1 MATRKPVKK
10 TTPKK
15 TRAQPSLVRPAWTT
29 SCYDWRDRIV
39 RGVPLTPCAPLFP
52 TAAKSGMGV
61 FDQLQIVDVGI
72 TFGECRPWV
81 QEFAESIFG
90 SYCDVPGH
98 PDEGRR
104 LIKTFFML
112 ISKKNTKALA
122 LDTPIPTPAG
132 WTTMRDL
139 DVGDNVIGVDGK
151 PTRVIGIS
159 DVFTDHKCYR
169 LGFSNGESV
178 IADAG
183 HLWVTKALTD
193 APGLGRGNGGDL
205 RQRRTRVRTTQEIA
219 DTLRRPNDGAANH
232 SMLMPEA
239 QIGASADLP
248 IAPYTLGAW
257 LGDGASDAP
266 RITSHIDDVE
276 IRNAIEADG
285 YSVTWQSN
293 NGSKA
298 SFYVIGGLGGTKG
311 MRAAGI
317 LGDKHIPE
325 AYLRASYPQRLAL
338 LQGLM
343 DTDGRVA
350 KGGKAL
356 SYTTISDRLADGVCE
371 LLSTMGIKFSR
382 KKLDSV
388 LNGEVVGQHWLIQF
402 CTFRDLHPVFRL
414 TRKLM
419 RMRAADRVANRPR
432 CRSVQIVS
440 AEEVP
445 SVPVKCIA
453 VDAPDRQFLF
463 GRTMLPTHNSTIA
476 AGIMLTVLIQNWR
489 PEAEYLILSPTKE
502 IADNSFKPIKAA
514 IEADEELSDL
524 FHVQPH
530 MRQITHRQTKA
541 TLKVVAADSQTVSG
555 KKATGV
561 LVDELHEFGKVVKA
575 EDMLVEGTGG
585 LMSRPE
591 GFVIYLTTQSSE
603 PPAGVFKKEL
613 EYARKVRDGK
623 IDDPSYLPIIY
634 EFPDEY
640 LDPVTKPYLREE
652 NWYITNPNLGASVDL
667 DTLRQKIVKAVET
680 GEDSLQSVVSKHLNV
695 QIGLDLGADRW
706 PGAEYWLE
714 SRAKDVSTL
723 DQLLAASEVV
733 TCGIDGGGLDDLLAL
748 TFTGRR
754 KGTTDRYVSWSMAWA
769 TPTVLKRKEI
779 EPRLRDFERAGCLVI
794 VEQVG
799 EDSKQLARMVR
810 MVFDTDL
817 LAGIGIDPAKIAALK
832 AALVAEGVIDAED
845 PDPKFF
851 VKVRQGWSL
860 YGAMLDTERSMA
872 EGRYEHA
879 GQPIVDWAVGNAKCV
894 ARGNA
899 MLVTKE
905 ISGKAKIDP
914 VMSSFNAMELM
925 SYNPP
930 ARTGGYSLDNLTM
943 MG

>member
-1 MATRKPVKK
+1 MATRKPTKK
-10 TTPKK
+10 AAAKQTRKRATT
-15 TRAQPSLVRPAWTT
+15 RSRVSLVRPAWTT

-39 RGVPLTPCAPLFP
+39 RGVPLTPCTPLFP
-52 TAAKSGMGV
+52 TAAESGMAV

-72 TFGECRPWV
+72 TFGQCRPWV
-81 QEFAESIFG
+81 TEFAESIFG

-112 ISKKNTKALA
+112 ISKKNTK
-122 LDTPIPTPAG
+122 
-132 WTTMRDL
+132 
-139 DVGDNVIGVDGK
+139 
-151 PTRVIGIS
+151 
-159 DVFTDHKCYR
+159 
-169 LGFSNGESV
+169 
-178 IADAG
+178 
-183 HLWVTKALTD
+183 
-193 APGLGRGNGGDL
+193 
-205 RQRRTRVRTTQEIA
+205 
-219 DTLRRPNDGAANH
+219 
-232 SMLMPEA
+232 
-239 QIGASADLP
+239 
-248 IAPYTLGAW
+248 
-257 LGDGASDAP
+257 
-266 RITSHIDDVE
+266 
-276 IRNAIEADG
+276 
-285 YSVTWQSN
+285 
-293 NGSKA
+293 
-298 SFYVIGGLGGTKG
+298 
-311 MRAAGI
+311 
-317 LGDKHIPE
+317 
-325 AYLRASYPQRLAL
+325 
-338 LQGLM
+338 
-343 DTDGRVA
+343 
-350 KGGKAL
+350 
-356 SYTTISDRLADGVCE
+356 
-371 LLSTMGIKFSR
+371 
-382 KKLDSV
+382 
-388 LNGEVVGQHWLIQF
+388 
-402 CTFRDLHPVFRL
+402 
-414 TRKLM
+414 
-419 RMRAADRVANRPR
+419 
-432 CRSVQIVS
+432 
-440 AEEVP
+440 
-445 SVPVKCIA
+445 
-453 VDAPDRQFLF
+453 
-463 GRTMLPTHNSTIA
+463 STIA

-561 LVDELHEFGKVVKA
+561 LVDELHEFGKVAKA

-723 DQLLAASEVV
+723 DQLLLASEVV
-733 TCGIDGGGLDDLLAL
+733 TCGIDGGGLDDLLSL

-794 VEQVG
+794 VGQVG

-851 VKVRQGWSL
+851 IKVRQGWSL

-879 GQPIVDWAVGNAKCV
+879 GQTIVDWAVGNAKCV

-905 ISGKAKIDP
+905 VSGKAKIDP

>member
-1 MATRKPVKK
+1 MATRKPAKK
-10 TTPKK
+10 TATK
-15 TRAQPSLVRPAWTT
+15 TRSRVSLVRPAWTT
-29 SCYDWRDRIV
+29 SCYDWRDRI
-39 RGVPLTPCAPLFP
+39 RQGIPLTPCAPLFP
-52 TAAKSGMGV
+52 TAAESGMSV
-61 FDQLQIVDVGI
+61 FTQLQIVDAGV
-72 TFGECRPWV
+72 TFGDSRPWV
-81 QEFAESIFG
+81 LEFAESIFG

-122 LDTPIPTPAG
+122 LDTPIPTPTG
-132 WTTMRDL
+132 WVTMGDL
-139 DVGDNVIGVDGK
+139 EVGDTVIGVDGK
-151 PTRVIGIS
+151 PTRVIGTS
-159 DVFTDHKCYR
+159 EVFTDHKCYR

-178 IADAG
+178 VADAG
-183 HLWVTKALTD
+183 HLWVTKALVD
-193 APGLGRGNGGDL
+193 APGAGKGNSGDL
-205 RQRRTRVRTTQEIA
+205 RQRRVRVRTTQEIV
-219 DTLRRPNDGAANH
+219 DTLRRPQDGAANH
-232 SMLMPEA
+232 SMPMPDPQEGIPA
-239 QIGASADLP
+239 ILP
-248 IAPYTLGAW
+248 IAPYTMGAW
-257 LGDGASDAP
+257 LGDGHSTST

-276 IRNAIEADG
+276 VRDAIEAEG
-285 YSVTWQSN
+285 YTLTRCSN

-298 SFYVIGGLGGTKG
+298 DTYTVGGMGGNKGLRQLGLYDNKY
-311 MRAAGI
+311 
-317 LGDKHIPE
+317 IPDV
-325 AYLRASYPQRLAL
+325 YLRASYSQRLAL

-343 DTDGRVA
+343 DTDGTIAV
-350 KGGKAL
+350 GGKVL
-356 SYTTISDRLADGVCE
+356 SYTTVSDKLADGVCE
-371 LLSTMGIKFSR
+371 LLATMGIKFSR

-388 LNGEVVGQHWLIQF
+388 LNGMVVGQHWLIQF
-402 CTFRDLHPVFRL
+402 CTFKDLHPVFRL
-414 TRKLM
+414 TRKLN
-419 RMRAADRVANRPR
+419 RMRSSASAGNAPR

-489 PEAEYLILSPTKE
+489 PEAEFLILSPTKE

-514 IEADEELSDL
+514 IDADPELSDL

-530 MRQITHRQTKA
+530 MRQITHRGTKA

-561 LVDELHEFGKVVKA
+561 LVDELHEFGKVAKA

-623 IDDPSYLPIIY
+623 IDDPTYLPIIY

-640 LDPVTKPYLREE
+640 LDPKTKPYLREE
-652 NWYITNPNLGASVDL
+652 NWYMTNPNLGISVDL
-667 DTLRQKIVKAVET
+667 DTLRQKIMKAGET
-680 GEDSLQSVVSKHLNV
+680 GEDSLQSVVSKHLNI

-706 PGAEYWLE
+706 PGADYWIGAAHDSVRTLE
-714 SRAKDVSTL
+714 ELMERC
-723 DQLLAASEVV
+723 EVI
-733 TCGIDGGGLDDLLAL
+733 TCGIDGGGLDDLLAV
-748 TFTGRR
+748 TFTGRVA
-754 KGTTDRYVSWSMAWA
+754 GTLDHYLSWSRAWVVRKLLE
-769 TPTVLKRKEI
+769 TRKEI
-779 EPRLRDFERAGCLVI
+779 ADRLTDFERAGDLVV
-794 VEQVG
+794 VETVG
-799 EDSKQLARMVR
+799 EDARQMAALVKV
-810 MVFDTDL
+810 VFDLDM
-817 LAGIGIDPAKIAALK
+817 LAGIGIDPAKIAALQ
-832 AALVAEGVIDAED
+832 AALVAEKIIDAEE

-851 VKVRQGWSL
+851 IKVRQGWSL
-860 YGAMLDTERSMA
+860 YGAMLNVERSMA
-872 EGRYEHA
+872 EGRYKHCS
-879 GQPIVDWAVGNAKCV
+879 QPLVDWCVGNGKV
-894 ARGNA
+894 VQRGNA

-905 ISGKAKIDP
+905 VSGKAKIDLL
-914 VMSSFNAMELM
+914 MSSFNAMELM

-930 ARTGGYSLDNLTM
+930 ARTGGYSLDSLTM

>member
-1 MATRKPVKK
+1 MATRKATKK
-10 TTPKK
+10 TATKQ
-15 TRAQPSLVRPAWTT
+15 TRKRPTTRSRVSLVRPAWTT

-52 TAAKSGMGV
+52 TAAKSGMAV
-61 FDQLQIVDVGI
+61 FNQLQIVDVGM
-72 TFGECRPWV
+72 TFGDCRPWV
-81 QEFAESIFG
+81 TEFAESIFG

-112 ISKKNTKALA
+112 ISKKNTK
-122 LDTPIPTPAG
+122 
-132 WTTMRDL
+132 
-139 DVGDNVIGVDGK
+139 
-151 PTRVIGIS
+151 
-159 DVFTDHKCYR
+159 
-169 LGFSNGESV
+169 
-178 IADAG
+178 
-183 HLWVTKALTD
+183 
-193 APGLGRGNGGDL
+193 
-205 RQRRTRVRTTQEIA
+205 
-219 DTLRRPNDGAANH
+219 
-232 SMLMPEA
+232 
-239 QIGASADLP
+239 
-248 IAPYTLGAW
+248 
-257 LGDGASDAP
+257 
-266 RITSHIDDVE
+266 
-276 IRNAIEADG
+276 
-285 YSVTWQSN
+285 
-293 NGSKA
+293 
-298 SFYVIGGLGGTKG
+298 
-311 MRAAGI
+311 
-317 LGDKHIPE
+317 
-325 AYLRASYPQRLAL
+325 
-338 LQGLM
+338 
-343 DTDGRVA
+343 
-350 KGGKAL
+350 
-356 SYTTISDRLADGVCE
+356 
-371 LLSTMGIKFSR
+371 
-382 KKLDSV
+382 
-388 LNGEVVGQHWLIQF
+388 
-402 CTFRDLHPVFRL
+402 
-414 TRKLM
+414 
-419 RMRAADRVANRPR
+419 
-432 CRSVQIVS
+432 
-440 AEEVP
+440 
-445 SVPVKCIA
+445 
-453 VDAPDRQFLF
+453 
-463 GRTMLPTHNSTIA
+463 STIA
-476 AGIMLTVLIQNWR
+476 AGVMLTVLIQNWR

-561 LVDELHEFGKVVKA
+561 LVDELHEFGKVAKA

-640 LDPVTKPYLREE
+640 LDPITKPYLREE

-706 PGAEYWLE
+706 PGAEYWLDC
-714 SRAKDVSTL
+714 RAKDVSTL

-733 TCGIDGGGLDDLLAL
+733 TCGIDGGGLDDLLSL

-754 KGTTDRYVSWSMAWA
+754 TGTPDQYVSWSMAWA

-794 VEQVG
+794 VERVG
-799 EDSKQLARMVR
+799 EDSKQLAKLVR
-810 MVFDTDL
+810 MVLDTDL

-832 AALVAEGVIDAED
+832 AALAAENVIDAEE

-872 EGRYEHA
+872 EGRYQHA

>member
-1 MATRKPVKK
+1 MATRKPTKK
-10 TTPKK
+10 AAAKQTRKRATT
-15 TRAQPSLVRPAWTT
+15 RSRVSLVRPAWTT

-52 TAAKSGMGV
+52 TAAESGMAV

-72 TFGECRPWV
+72 TFGQCRPWV
-81 QEFAESIFG
+81 TEFAESIFG

-112 ISKKNTKALA
+112 ISKKNTK
-122 LDTPIPTPAG
+122 
-132 WTTMRDL
+132 
-139 DVGDNVIGVDGK
+139 
-151 PTRVIGIS
+151 
-159 DVFTDHKCYR
+159 
-169 LGFSNGESV
+169 
-178 IADAG
+178 
-183 HLWVTKALTD
+183 
-193 APGLGRGNGGDL
+193 
-205 RQRRTRVRTTQEIA
+205 
-219 DTLRRPNDGAANH
+219 
-232 SMLMPEA
+232 
-239 QIGASADLP
+239 
-248 IAPYTLGAW
+248 
-257 LGDGASDAP
+257 
-266 RITSHIDDVE
+266 
-276 IRNAIEADG
+276 
-285 YSVTWQSN
+285 
-293 NGSKA
+293 
-298 SFYVIGGLGGTKG
+298 
-311 MRAAGI
+311 
-317 LGDKHIPE
+317 
-325 AYLRASYPQRLAL
+325 
-338 LQGLM
+338 
-343 DTDGRVA
+343 
-350 KGGKAL
+350 
-356 SYTTISDRLADGVCE
+356 
-371 LLSTMGIKFSR
+371 
-382 KKLDSV
+382 
-388 LNGEVVGQHWLIQF
+388 
-402 CTFRDLHPVFRL
+402 
-414 TRKLM
+414 
-419 RMRAADRVANRPR
+419 
-432 CRSVQIVS
+432 
-440 AEEVP
+440 
-445 SVPVKCIA
+445 
-453 VDAPDRQFLF
+453 
-463 GRTMLPTHNSTIA
+463 STIA

-561 LVDELHEFGKVVKA
+561 LVDELHEFGKVAKA

-723 DQLLAASEVV
+723 DQLLLASEVV
-733 TCGIDGGGLDDLLAL
+733 TCGIDGGGLDDLLSL

-794 VEQVG
+794 VGQVG

-851 VKVRQGWSL
+851 IKVRQGWSL

-879 GQPIVDWAVGNAKCV
+879 GQTIVDWAVGNAKCV

-905 ISGKAKIDP
+905 VSGKAKIDP

>member
-1 MATRKPVKK
+1 MATRKPTKK
-10 TTPKK
+10 AAAKQTRKRATT
-15 TRAQPSLVRPAWTT
+15 RSRVSLVRPAWTT

-52 TAAKSGMGV
+52 TAAESGMAV

-72 TFGECRPWV
+72 TFGQCRPWV
-81 QEFAESIFG
+81 TEFAESIFG

-112 ISKKNTKALA
+112 ISKKNTK
-122 LDTPIPTPAG
+122 
-132 WTTMRDL
+132 
-139 DVGDNVIGVDGK
+139 
-151 PTRVIGIS
+151 
-159 DVFTDHKCYR
+159 
-169 LGFSNGESV
+169 
-178 IADAG
+178 
-183 HLWVTKALTD
+183 
-193 APGLGRGNGGDL
+193 
-205 RQRRTRVRTTQEIA
+205 
-219 DTLRRPNDGAANH
+219 
-232 SMLMPEA
+232 
-239 QIGASADLP
+239 
-248 IAPYTLGAW
+248 
-257 LGDGASDAP
+257 
-266 RITSHIDDVE
+266 
-276 IRNAIEADG
+276 
-285 YSVTWQSN
+285 
-293 NGSKA
+293 
-298 SFYVIGGLGGTKG
+298 
-311 MRAAGI
+311 
-317 LGDKHIPE
+317 
-325 AYLRASYPQRLAL
+325 
-338 LQGLM
+338 
-343 DTDGRVA
+343 
-350 KGGKAL
+350 
-356 SYTTISDRLADGVCE
+356 
-371 LLSTMGIKFSR
+371 
-382 KKLDSV
+382 
-388 LNGEVVGQHWLIQF
+388 
-402 CTFRDLHPVFRL
+402 
-414 TRKLM
+414 
-419 RMRAADRVANRPR
+419 
-432 CRSVQIVS
+432 
-440 AEEVP
+440 
-445 SVPVKCIA
+445 
-453 VDAPDRQFLF
+453 
-463 GRTMLPTHNSTIA
+463 STIA

-561 LVDELHEFGKVVKA
+561 LVDELHEFGKVAKA

-723 DQLLAASEVV
+723 DQLLLASEVV
-733 TCGIDGGGLDDLLAL
+733 TCGIDGGGLDDLLSL

-810 MVFDTDL
+810 MVLDTDL

-851 VKVRQGWSL
+851 IKVRQGWSL

-879 GQPIVDWAVGNAKCV
+879 GQTIVDWAVGNAKCV

-905 ISGKAKIDP
+905 VSGKAKIDP

>member
-1 MATRKPVKK
+1 MATRKATKK
-10 TTPKK
+10 TATKQ
-15 TRAQPSLVRPAWTT
+15 TRKRPTTRSRVSLVRPAWTT

-52 TAAKSGMGV
+52 TAAKSGMAV
-61 FDQLQIVDVGI
+61 FNQLQIVDVGM
-72 TFGECRPWV
+72 TFGDCRPWV
-81 QEFAESIFG
+81 TEFAESIFG

-112 ISKKNTKALA
+112 ISKKNTK
-122 LDTPIPTPAG
+122 
-132 WTTMRDL
+132 
-139 DVGDNVIGVDGK
+139 
-151 PTRVIGIS
+151 
-159 DVFTDHKCYR
+159 
-169 LGFSNGESV
+169 
-178 IADAG
+178 
-183 HLWVTKALTD
+183 
-193 APGLGRGNGGDL
+193 
-205 RQRRTRVRTTQEIA
+205 
-219 DTLRRPNDGAANH
+219 
-232 SMLMPEA
+232 
-239 QIGASADLP
+239 
-248 IAPYTLGAW
+248 
-257 LGDGASDAP
+257 
-266 RITSHIDDVE
+266 
-276 IRNAIEADG
+276 
-285 YSVTWQSN
+285 
-293 NGSKA
+293 
-298 SFYVIGGLGGTKG
+298 
-311 MRAAGI
+311 
-317 LGDKHIPE
+317 
-325 AYLRASYPQRLAL
+325 
-338 LQGLM
+338 
-343 DTDGRVA
+343 
-350 KGGKAL
+350 
-356 SYTTISDRLADGVCE
+356 
-371 LLSTMGIKFSR
+371 
-382 KKLDSV
+382 
-388 LNGEVVGQHWLIQF
+388 
-402 CTFRDLHPVFRL
+402 
-414 TRKLM
+414 
-419 RMRAADRVANRPR
+419 
-432 CRSVQIVS
+432 
-440 AEEVP
+440 
-445 SVPVKCIA
+445 
-453 VDAPDRQFLF
+453 
-463 GRTMLPTHNSTIA
+463 STIA

-561 LVDELHEFGKVVKA
+561 LVDELHEFGKVAKA

-640 LDPVTKPYLREE
+640 LDPITKPYLREE

-706 PGAEYWLE
+706 PGAEYWLDC
-714 SRAKDVSTL
+714 RAKDVSTL

-733 TCGIDGGGLDDLLAL
+733 TCGIDGGGLDDLLSL

-754 KGTTDRYVSWSMAWA
+754 TGTTDQYVSWSMAWA

-794 VEQVG
+794 VERVG
-799 EDSKQLARMVR
+799 EDSKQLAKLVR
-810 MVFDTDL
+810 RVLDTDL

-832 AALVAEGVIDAED
+832 AALAAENVIDAEE

-872 EGRYEHA
+872 EGRYQHA

>member
-1 MATRKPVKK
+1 MATRKPTKK
-10 TTPKK
+10 TTVKQ
-15 TRAQPSLVRPAWTT
+15 TRERATTRSRVSLVRPAWTT
-29 SCYDWRDRIV
+29 SCYDWRDRII

-52 TAAKSGMGV
+52 TAAKSGLAV
-61 FDQLQIVDVGI
+61 FNQLQIVDVGI

-81 QEFAESIFG
+81 QEFAEAIFG

-112 ISKKNTKALA
+112 ISKKNTK
-122 LDTPIPTPAG
+122 
-132 WTTMRDL
+132 
-139 DVGDNVIGVDGK
+139 
-151 PTRVIGIS
+151 
-159 DVFTDHKCYR
+159 
-169 LGFSNGESV
+169 
-178 IADAG
+178 
-183 HLWVTKALTD
+183 
-193 APGLGRGNGGDL
+193 
-205 RQRRTRVRTTQEIA
+205 
-219 DTLRRPNDGAANH
+219 
-232 SMLMPEA
+232 
-239 QIGASADLP
+239 
-248 IAPYTLGAW
+248 
-257 LGDGASDAP
+257 
-266 RITSHIDDVE
+266 
-276 IRNAIEADG
+276 
-285 YSVTWQSN
+285 
-293 NGSKA
+293 
-298 SFYVIGGLGGTKG
+298 
-311 MRAAGI
+311 
-317 LGDKHIPE
+317 
-325 AYLRASYPQRLAL
+325 
-338 LQGLM
+338 
-343 DTDGRVA
+343 
-350 KGGKAL
+350 
-356 SYTTISDRLADGVCE
+356 
-371 LLSTMGIKFSR
+371 
-382 KKLDSV
+382 
-388 LNGEVVGQHWLIQF
+388 
-402 CTFRDLHPVFRL
+402 
-414 TRKLM
+414 
-419 RMRAADRVANRPR
+419 
-432 CRSVQIVS
+432 
-440 AEEVP
+440 
-445 SVPVKCIA
+445 
-453 VDAPDRQFLF
+453 
-463 GRTMLPTHNSTIA
+463 STIA

-489 PEAEYLILSPTKE
+489 PEAEFLILSPTKE

-561 LVDELHEFGKVVKA
+561 LVDELHEFGKVAKA

-623 IDDPSYLPIIY
+623 IEDSSYLPIIY
-634 EFPDEY
+634 EFPDQY
-640 LDPVTKPYLREE
+640 LDPITKPYLREE

-733 TCGIDGGGLDDLLAL
+733 TCGIDGGGLDDLLSL

-754 KGTTDRYVSWSMAWA
+754 KGTTDKYVSWSMAWA

-799 EDSKQLARMVR
+799 EDSKQLAKLVR
-810 MVFDTDL
+810 MVFDTEL

-832 AALVAEGVIDAED
+832 AALVAERIIDAEE

-851 VKVRQGWSL
+851 IKVRQGWSL